1 MGLPVRTFEEGRQ
14 YAISHKKGK
23 NELFFSNE
31 SANMAWILGFLAS
44 DGSIGLKNNT
54 IKIGLS
60 RKDKEILEKIKQE
73 LDIENEIH
81 EYVTNKGFDVVELS
95 WTCQQHKQDLA
106 KYGIIPQKTFYLTP
120 PLILNEKYWLDYLRG
135 YFDGDGN
142 ICQKQNGVYFT
153 IGSCTREILEW
164 IINFLY
170 NKYDIPRV
178 NINIDKRGNH
188 NYYYFSYSTNA
199 SKKIYELLYKDS
211 NSLRLERKFLKYSEI
226 IKK

>member
-1 MGLPVRTFEEGRQ
+1 MKNQYDIEEKKKLLKYYYEEKHYGQDKCAKLLGPGIGRTTVKKWLHEMGLPVRTFEEGRQ

-60 RKDKEILEKIKQE
+60 RKDKEVLEKIKQE

-95 WTCQQHKQDLA
+95 WTCQ
-106 KYGIIPQKTFYLTP
+106 
-120 PLILNEKYWLDYLRG
+120 
-135 YFDGDGN
+135 
-142 ICQKQNGVYFT
+142 
-153 IGSCTREILEW
+153 
-164 IINFLY
+164 
-170 NKYDIPRV
+170 
-178 NINIDKRGNH
+178 
-188 NYYYFSYSTNA
+188 
-199 SKKIYELLYKDS
+199 
-211 NSLRLERKFLKYSEI
+211 
-226 IKK
+226 